1 VTTAPQAP
9 KWVKPS
15 SQQTKRFL
23 AVVLAILV
31 CDIITKQ
38 VMLALIFSPPRII
51 EVLPILNWAPVW
63 NKGISFGLFSGY
75 PQIVRFGISALAIL
89 VALWLYVQLA
99 ALTKGQQIA
108 AALISGGAIGNVI
121 DRIIY
126 GKVIDFVDFHLG
138 SWHYPAFNVADSA
151 IFIGVLLWIITVL
164 RHGLS
169 HASD

>member
-1 VTTAPQAP
+1 M
-9 KWVKPS
+9 
-15 SQQTKRFL
+15 F
-23 AVVLAILV
+23 
-31 CDIITKQ
+31 
-38 VMLALIFSPPRII
+38 
-51 EVLPILNWAPVW
+51 
-63 NKGISFGLFSGY
+63 
-75 PQIVRFGISALAIL
+75 
-89 VALWLYVQLA
+89 VALWLYLQLA

-164 RHGLS
+164 RHSFS